1 MKLKNTPTIE
11 YLSES
16 VFKNFVRFETDK
28 VVLKDSC
35 PKELAIIFYYIEPS
49 DIRVV
54 YEMSNPVCE
63 CGNKLDKHAIIKWEM
78 DLKYSIFKYQYKCR
92 TCGKTIITPLND
104 IVDKYS
110 SYTNDTKNLV
120 VNIYSNDH
128 ISYANATKLINED
141 QGLNIS
147 KQSIYNYNM
156 DKTDDYLLE
165 KEKIIEEKLEEKDID
180 LSGFPGHDE
189 AFCRI
194 NGEKYSFL
202 AMVDSNN
209 QRIINDQLIPEEE
222 YRDLLETFI
231 TYSLKDLSIY
241 KNPNKPNPPHPI
253 LLPDLKK
260 DTLIGDGLKEYPNIA
275 KKNNMDFH
283 PCGFHKIMN
292 QRKPIWKIQKRLL
305 KKIESNKNKIENNNE
320 KINKY
325 HEKYKGQFKKI
336 GNKDKKRRKEKDKV
350 TKIEKENKKL
360 KAENK
365 KLKKEYDEYE
375 NYNERISQIFKQ
387 DTIKKAKM
395 RFNILNNQIDKLP
408 DEIAKFIQKL
418 GKNLDQTL
426 SHIENKNIPNT
437 NNWLEL
443 FFNIIFPKKYRNRF
457 KTIPGVT
464 RFLRARKIK
473 WHENIVLKEEIKI
486 QKDTVWT
493 HMKTISILYYQEL
506 KTEEKNNSIIV

>member
-1 MKLKNTPTIE
+1 MYLKNTPTIE

-16 VFKNFVRFETDK
+16 VFKNFVRFEEDK
-28 VVLKDSC
+28 VVLKDYC
-35 PKELAIIFYYIEPS
+35 PKELAIIFYYMEPS

-78 DLKYSIFKYQYKCR
+78 DLTYPIFKYQYKCR

-110 SYTNDTKNLV
+110 SYTKDTKDLV
-120 VNIYSNDH
+120 VNIYSNEH
-128 ISYANATKLINED
+128 ISYANATKFINED

-147 KQSIYNYNM
+147 KQSIYNYNV

-202 AMVDSNN
+202 VMVDSNN
-209 QRIINDQLIPEEE
+209 QRIINVQLIPEEE

-241 KNPNKPNPPHPI
+241 KDSEKPNPPHPI

-292 QRKPIWKIQKRLL
+292 QRKPIWKIQKRLF
-305 KKIESNKNKIENNNE
+305 KKIESNKKKIEKNNE
-320 KINKY
+320 KINRY
-325 HEKYKGQFKKI
+325 YEKYKGQFKKI
-336 GNKDKKRRKEKDKV
+336 GNKDKKRRREKDKV
-350 TKIEKENKKL
+350 TKMEKENKEL

-375 NYNERISQIFKQ
+375 NYNERISEIFKQ

-408 DEIAKFIQKL
+408 DEIAKFIRKL
-418 GKNLDQTL
+418 GKNLDQAL

-493 HMKTISILYYQEL
+493 HMKTNSILYYHEL
-506 KTEEKNNSIIV
+506 KTEEKIIV

>member
-16 VFKNFVRFETDK
+16 VFKNFVRFEEDK

-35 PKELAIIFYYIEPS
+35 PKELAIIFYYMEPS

-63 CGNKLDKHAIIKWEM
+63 CGNRLDKHAIIKWEM
-78 DLKYSIFKYQYKCR
+78 DLTYSIFKYQYKCR

-110 SYTNDTKNLV
+110 SYTKDTKDLV
-120 VNIYSNDH
+120 VNIYSNEH
-128 ISYANATKLINED
+128 ISYANATKFINED

-147 KQSIYNYNM
+147 KQSIYNYNV

-231 TYSLKDLSIY
+231 TYSLKDLS
-241 KNPNKPNPPHPI
+241 
-253 LLPDLKK
+253 LKK

-305 KKIESNKNKIENNNE
+305 KKIESNKNKIEKNNE

-325 HEKYKGQFKKI
+325 YEKYKGQFKKI
-336 GNKDKKRRKEKDKV
+336 GNKDKKRRREKDKV
-350 TKIEKENKKL
+350 TKMEKENKDL
-360 KAENK
+360 KAKNK

-375 NYNERISQIFKQ
+375 NYNERISEIFKQ

-408 DEIAKFIQKL
+408 DEIAKFIRKL
-418 GKNLDQTL
+418 RKNLDQTL

-493 HMKTISILYYQEL
+493 HMKTNSILYYQEL
-506 KTEEKNNSIIV
+506 KTEEKIIV

>member
-1 MKLKNTPTIE
+1 MYLKNTPTIE

-16 VFKNFVRFETDK
+16 VFKNFVRFEEDK

-35 PKELAIIFYYIEPS
+35 PKELAIIFYYMEPS

-78 DLKYSIFKYQYKCR
+78 DLTYPIFKYQYKCR

-110 SYTNDTKNLV
+110 SYTKDTKDLV
-120 VNIYSNDH
+120 VNIYSNEH
-128 ISYANATKLINED
+128 ISYANATKFINED

-147 KQSIYNYNM
+147 KQSIYNYNV

-231 TYSLKDLSIY
+231 TYSLKDLSTY
-241 KNPNKPNPPHPI
+241 KYPDKSNPPHPI

-292 QRKPIWKIQKRLL
+292 QRKPIWKIQKRLF
-305 KKIESNKNKIENNNE
+305 KKIESNKKKIEKNNE
-320 KINKY
+320 KINRY
-325 HEKYKGQFKKI
+325 YEKYKGQFKKI
-336 GNKDKKRRKEKDKV
+336 GNKDKKRRREKDKV
-350 TKIEKENKKL
+350 TKMEKENKEL

-375 NYNERISQIFKQ
+375 NYNERISEIFKQ

-408 DEIAKFIQKL
+408 DEIHTNIRKKL
-418 GKNLDQTL
+418 R
-426 SHIENKNIPNT
+426 S
-437 NNWLEL
+437 
-443 FFNIIFPKKYRNRF
+443 NIITY
-457 KTIPGVT
+457 
-464 RFLRARKIK
+464 
-473 WHENIVLKEEIKI
+473 
-486 QKDTVWT
+486 
-493 HMKTISILYYQEL
+493 
-506 KTEEKNNSIIV
+506 

>member
-1 MKLKNTPTIE
+1 MKLKNTPTVE

-16 VFKNFVRFETDK
+16 VFKNFVRFEEDK

-35 PKELAIIFYYIEPS
+35 PKELAIIFYYMEPS
-49 DIRVV
+49 DIRIV

-92 TCGKTIITPLND
+92 TCGKTIITPLNG

-110 SYTNDTKNLV
+110 SYTNDTKDLV
-120 VNIYSNDH
+120 VNIYSNEH
-128 ISYANATKLINED
+128 ISYANATKFINED

-147 KQSIYNYNM
+147 KQSIYNYNV

-231 TYSLKDLSIY
+231 TYSLKDLSVY
-241 KNPNKPNPPHPI
+241 KNLNKPNPPHHI

-305 KKIESNKNKIENNNE
+305 KKIESNKKKIEKNNE

-325 HEKYKGQFKKI
+325 YEKYKGQFKKI
-336 GNKDKKRRKEKDKV
+336 GNKDKKRRREKDKV
-350 TKIEKENKKL
+350 TKMEKENKEL
-360 KAENK
+360 KVENK

-375 NYNERISQIFKQ
+375 NYNERISEIFKQ

-418 GKNLDQTL
+418 GKNLNQAL

-493 HMKTISILYYQEL
+493 QMKTNSILYYEL
-506 KTEEKNNSIIV
+506 KTEEKNNSTIV

>member
-1 MKLKNTPTIE
+1 MQLKNTPTIE

-16 VFKNFVRFETDK
+16 VFKNFVSFEEDK

-35 PKELAIIFYYIEPS
+35 PKELAIIFYYMEPS
-49 DIRVV
+49 AIRVV

-63 CGNKLDKHAIIKWEM
+63 CGHKLDKHAIIKWEL
-78 DLKYSIFKYQYKCR
+78 DLTYSIFKYQYKCR

-110 SYTNDTKNLV
+110 SYTKDTKDLV
-120 VNIYSNDH
+120 VNIYSNEH
-128 ISYANATKLINED
+128 ISYANATKFINED

-147 KQSIYNYNM
+147 KQSIYNYNN

-222 YRDLLETFI
+222 YRELLETFI

-241 KNPNKPNPPHPI
+241 KDSEKPNPPHPI

-305 KKIESNKNKIENNNE
+305 KKIESNKNKIEKNNE
-320 KINKY
+320 KINRY
-325 HEKYKGQFKKI
+325 YEKYKGQFKKI
-336 GNKDKKRRKEKDKV
+336 GNKDKKRRREKDKV
-350 TKIEKENKKL
+350 TKMEKENKEL

-375 NYNERISQIFKQ
+375 NYNERISEIFKQ
-387 DTIKKAKM
+387 DTIKKSK
-395 RFNILNNQIDKLP
+395 N
-408 DEIAKFIQKL
+408 EI
-418 GKNLDQTL
+418 
-426 SHIENKNIPNT
+426 
-437 NNWLEL
+437 
-443 FFNIIFPKKYRNRF
+443 
-457 KTIPGVT
+457 
-464 RFLRARKIK
+464 
-473 WHENIVLKEEIKI
+473 
-486 QKDTVWT
+486 
-493 HMKTISILYYQEL
+493 
-506 KTEEKNNSIIV
+506 

>member
-1 MKLKNTPTIE
+1 MYLKNTPTIE

-16 VFKNFVRFETDK
+16 VFKNFVRFEEDK

-35 PKELAIIFYYIEPS
+35 PKELAIIFYYMEPS

-54 YEMSNPVCE
+54 YEMSNPVCK
-63 CGNKLDKHAIIKWEM
+63 CGNRLDKHAIIKWEM
-78 DLKYSIFKYQYKCR
+78 DLTYSIFKYQYKCR

-110 SYTNDTKNLV
+110 SYTKDTKDLV
-120 VNIYSNDH
+120 VNIYSNEH
-128 ISYANATKLINED
+128 ISYANATKFINDD

-147 KQSIYNYNM
+147 KQSIYNYNA

-231 TYSLKDLSIY
+231 TYSLKDLSSY
-241 KNPNKPNPPHPI
+241 NNPDKPNPPHPI

-260 DTLIGDGLKEYPNIA
+260 DTLIGDGLKEYPTIA

-305 KKIESNKNKIENNNE
+305 KKIESNKNKIEKNNE

-325 HEKYKGQFKKI
+325 YEKYKGQFKKI
-336 GNKDKKRRKEKDKV
+336 GNKDKKR
-350 TKIEKENKKL
+350 
-360 KAENK
+360 
-365 KLKKEYDEYE
+365 LKKEYEEYE
-375 NYNERISQIFKQ
+375 NYNERISEIFKQ

-408 DEIAKFIQKL
+408 DEIAKFIRKL

-473 WHENIVLKEEIKI
+473 WYENIVLKEEIKI

-493 HMKTISILYYQEL
+493 HMKTNSILYYHEL
-506 KTEEKNNSIIV
+506 KKGKIMV

>member
-1 MKLKNTPTIE
+1 MYIKNTPTIE

-35 PKELAIIFYYIEPS
+35 PKELAIIFYYMEPS

-54 YEMSNPVCE
+54 YEMSNPICE

-78 DLKYSIFKYQYKCR
+78 DLKYSIFKYQYKCK

-120 VNIYSNDH
+120 VNIYSNEH

-209 QRIINDQLIPEEE
+209 QKIINDQLIPEEE

-426 SHIENKNIPNT
+426 SHIENKNIPKT

>member
-1 MKLKNTPTIE
+1 MYLKNTPTIE

-16 VFKNFVRFETDK
+16 VFKNFVRFEEDK

-35 PKELAIIFYYIEPS
+35 PKELAIIFYYMEPS

-78 DLKYSIFKYQYKCR
+78 DLTYPIFKYQYKCR
-92 TCGKTIITPLND
+92 ACGKTIITPLNN

-110 SYTNDTKNLV
+110 SYTKDTKDLV
-120 VNIYSNDH
+120 VNIYSNEH
-128 ISYANATKLINED
+128 ISYANATKFINED

-147 KQSIYNYNM
+147 KQSIYNYNV

-241 KNPNKPNPPHPI
+241 KDSEKPNPPHPI

-260 DTLIGDGLKEYPNIA
+260 NTLIGDGLKEYPNIA

-292 QRKPIWKIQKRLL
+292 QRKPIWKIQKRLF
-305 KKIESNKNKIENNNE
+305 KKIESNKKKIEKNNE
-320 KINKY
+320 KINRY
-325 HEKYKGQFKKI
+325 YEKYKGQFKKI
-336 GNKDKKRRKEKDKV
+336 GNKDKKRRREKDKV
-350 TKIEKENKKL
+350 TKMEKENKKL

-375 NYNERISQIFKQ
+375 NYNERISEIFKQ

-395 RFNILNNQIDKLP
+395 RFNILNNQIDNLP
-408 DEIAKFIQKL
+408 DEIAKFIRKL
-418 GKNLDQTL
+418 GKNLDQAL

-493 HMKTISILYYQEL
+493 HMKTNSILYYHEL
-506 KTEEKNNSIIV
+506 KTEEKIIV

>member
-1 MKLKNTPTIE
+1 MQLKNTPTIE

-16 VFKNFVRFETDK
+16 VFKNFVRFEEDK

-35 PKELAIIFYYIEPS
+35 PKELAIIFYYMEPS

-63 CGNKLDKHAIIKWEM
+63 CGHKLDKHAIIKWEM
-78 DLKYSIFKYQYKCR
+78 DLTYPIFKYQYKCR

-110 SYTNDTKNLV
+110 SYTKDTKDLV
-120 VNIYSNDH
+120 VNIYSNKH
-128 ISYANATKLINED
+128 ISYANATKFINEN

-147 KQSIYNYNM
+147 KQSIYNYNA

-165 KEKIIEEKLEEKDID
+165 KEKIIEEKLEEKNID

-231 TYSLKDLSIY
+231 TYSLKDLSSY
-241 KNPNKPNPPHPI
+241 NNPDKPNPPHPI

-260 DTLIGDGLKEYPNIA
+260 DTLIGDGLKEYPTIA

-292 QRKPIWKIQKRLL
+292 QRKPHMENT
-305 KKIESNKNKIENNNE
+305 KK
-320 KINKY
+320 
-325 HEKYKGQFKKI
+325 
-336 GNKDKKRRKEKDKV
+336 
-350 TKIEKENKKL
+350 
-360 KAENK
+360 
-365 KLKKEYDEYE
+365 
-375 NYNERISQIFKQ
+375 
-387 DTIKKAKM
+387 TIKKD
-395 RFNILNNQIDKLP
+395 R
-408 DEIAKFIQKL
+408 IQQK
-418 GKNLDQTL
+418 Q
-426 SHIENKNIPNT
+426 
-437 NNWLEL
+437 
-443 FFNIIFPKKYRNRF
+443 NR
-457 KTIPGVT
+457 
-464 RFLRARKIK
+464 
-473 WHENIVLKEEIKI
+473 KE
-486 QKDTVWT
+486 
-493 HMKTISILYYQEL
+493 
-506 KTEEKNNSIIV
+506 

>member
-16 VFKNFVRFETDK
+16 VFKNFVRFEEDK

-35 PKELAIIFYYIEPS
+35 PKELAIIFYYMEPS

-78 DLKYSIFKYQYKCR
+78 DLTYPIFKYQYKCR

-110 SYTNDTKNLV
+110 SYTKDTKDLV
-120 VNIYSNDH
+120 VNIYSNEH
-128 ISYANATKLINED
+128 ISYANATKFINED

-147 KQSIYNYNM
+147 KQSIYNYNV

-241 KNPNKPNPPHPI
+241 KDSEKPNPPHPI

-292 QRKPIWKIQKRLL
+292 QRKPIWKIQKRLF
-305 KKIESNKNKIENNNE
+305 KKIESNKKKIEKNNE
-320 KINKY
+320 KINRY
-325 HEKYKGQFKKI
+325 YEKYKGQFKKI
-336 GNKDKKRRKEKDKV
+336 GNKDKKRRREKDKV
-350 TKIEKENKKL
+350 TKMEKENKEL

-375 NYNERISQIFKQ
+375 NYNERISEIFKQ
-387 DTIKKAKM
+387 DTIKKSK
-395 RFNILNNQIDKLP
+395 N
-408 DEIAKFIQKL
+408 EI
-418 GKNLDQTL
+418 
-426 SHIENKNIPNT
+426 
-437 NNWLEL
+437 
-443 FFNIIFPKKYRNRF
+443 
-457 KTIPGVT
+457 
-464 RFLRARKIK
+464 
-473 WHENIVLKEEIKI
+473 
-486 QKDTVWT
+486 
-493 HMKTISILYYQEL
+493 
-506 KTEEKNNSIIV
+506 

>member
-35 PKELAIIFYYIEPS
+35 PKELAIIFYYMEPS

-63 CGNKLDKHAIIKWEM
+63 CGNKLDKHVIIKWGM

-120 VNIYSNDH
+120 VNIYSNEH

-241 KNPNKPNPPHPI
+241 KDSEKPNPPHPI

-292 QRKPIWKIQKRLL
+292 QRKPIWKIQKRLF
-305 KKIESNKNKIENNNE
+305 KKIESNKKKIEKNNE
-320 KINKY
+320 KINRY
-325 HEKYKGQFKKI
+325 YEKYKGQFKKI
-336 GNKDKKRRKEKDKV
+336 GNKDKKRRREKDKV
-350 TKIEKENKKL
+350 TKMEKENKEL

-375 NYNERISQIFKQ
+375 NYNERISEIFKQ

-408 DEIAKFIQKL
+408 DEIAKFIRKL
-418 GKNLDQTL
+418 GKNLDQAL

-493 HMKTISILYYQEL
+493 HMKTNSILYYQEL
-506 KTEEKNNSIIV
+506 KTEEKNNSIMV

>member
-35 PKELAIIFYYIEPS
+35 PKELAIIFYYMEPS

-110 SYTNDTKNLV
+110 SYTKDTKDLV
-120 VNIYSNDH
+120 VNIYSNEH
-128 ISYANATKLINED
+128 ISYANATKFINED

-147 KQSIYNYNM
+147 KQSIYNYNV

-202 AMVDSNN
+202 VMVDSNN

-241 KNPNKPNPPHPI
+241 KDSEKPNPPHPI

-292 QRKPIWKIQKRLL
+292 QRKPIWKIQKRLF
-305 KKIESNKNKIENNNE
+305 KKIESNKKKIEKNNE

-325 HEKYKGQFKKI
+325 YEKYKGQFKK
-336 GNKDKKRRKEKDKV
+336 
-350 TKIEKENKKL
+350 
-360 KAENK
+360 
-365 KLKKEYDEYE
+365 
-375 NYNERISQIFKQ
+375 
-387 DTIKKAKM
+387 
-395 RFNILNNQIDKLP
+395 
-408 DEIAKFIQKL
+408 
-418 GKNLDQTL
+418 
-426 SHIENKNIPNT
+426 
-437 NNWLEL
+437 
-443 FFNIIFPKKYRNRF
+443 NR
-457 KTIPGVT
+457 
-464 RFLRARKIK
+464 
-473 WHENIVLKEEIKI
+473 E
-486 QKDTVWT
+486 
-493 HMKTISILYYQEL
+493 
-506 KTEEKNNSIIV
+506 

>member
-1 MKLKNTPTIE
+1 MYLKNTPTIE

-16 VFKNFVRFETDK
+16 VFKNFVRFEEDK

-35 PKELAIIFYYIEPS
+35 PKELAIIFYYMEPS

-78 DLKYSIFKYQYKCR
+78 DLTYPIFKYQYKCR
-92 TCGKTIITPLND
+92 ACGKTIITPLND

-110 SYTNDTKNLV
+110 SYTKDTKDLV
-120 VNIYSNDH
+120 VNIYSNEH
-128 ISYANATKLINED
+128 ISYANATKFINED

-147 KQSIYNYNM
+147 KQSIYNYNV

-241 KNPNKPNPPHPI
+241 KDSEKPNPPHPI

-292 QRKPIWKIQKRLL
+292 QRKPIWKIQKRLF
-305 KKIESNKNKIENNNE
+305 KKIESNKKKIEKNNE
-320 KINKY
+320 KINRY
-325 HEKYKGQFKKI
+325 YEKYKGQFKKI
-336 GNKDKKRRKEKDKV
+336 GNKDKKRRREKDKV
-350 TKIEKENKKL
+350 TKMEKENKEL

-375 NYNERISQIFKQ
+375 N
-387 DTIKKAKM
+387 
-395 RFNILNNQIDKLP
+395 
-408 DEIAKFIQKL
+408 
-418 GKNLDQTL
+418 
-426 SHIENKNIPNT
+426 
-437 NNWLEL
+437 
-443 FFNIIFPKKYRNRF
+443 
-457 KTIPGVT
+457 
-464 RFLRARKIK
+464 
-473 WHENIVLKEEIKI
+473 
-486 QKDTVWT
+486 
-493 HMKTISILYYQEL
+493 
-506 KTEEKNNSIIV
+506 

>member
-1 MKLKNTPTIE
+1 MYLKNTPTIE

-16 VFKNFVRFETDK
+16 VFKNFVRFEEDK

-35 PKELAIIFYYIEPS
+35 PKELAIIFYYMEPS

-63 CGNKLDKHAIIKWEM
+63 CGNRLDKHAIIKWEM
-78 DLKYSIFKYQYKCR
+78 DLTYSIFKYQYKCR

-110 SYTNDTKNLV
+110 SYTKDTKDLV
-120 VNIYSNDH
+120 VNIYSNEH
-128 ISYANATKLINED
+128 ISYANATKFINEN

-147 KQSIYNYNM
+147 KQSIYNYNA

-165 KEKIIEEKLEEKDID
+165 KEKIIEEKLEEKNID

-231 TYSLKDLSIY
+231 TYSLKDLSSY
-241 KNPNKPNPPHPI
+241 NNPDKPNPPHP
-253 LLPDLKK
+253 
-260 DTLIGDGLKEYPNIA
+260 
-275 KKNNMDFH
+275 NNMDFH

-292 QRKPIWKIQKRLL
+292 QRKHIWKIQKKLL
-305 KKIESNKNKIENNNE
+305 KKIESNKNKIEKNNE

-325 HEKYKGQFKKI
+325 YEKYKGQFKKI
-336 GNKDKKRRKEKDKV
+336 GNKDKKRRREKDKV
-350 TKIEKENKKL
+350 TKMEKENKDL
-360 KAENK
+360 KAKNK
-365 KLKKEYDEYE
+365 KLKKEYGEYE
-375 NYNERISQIFKQ
+375 NYNERISEIFKQ
-387 DTIKKAKM
+387 DTIKKAKI

-408 DEIAKFIQKL
+408 DEIAKFIRKL
-418 GKNLDQTL
+418 RKNLDQTL

-493 HMKTISILYYQEL
+493 HMKTNSILYYQEL
-506 KTEEKNNSIIV
+506 KTEEKIIV

>member
-1 MKLKNTPTIE
+1 MYLKNTPTIE

-16 VFKNFVRFETDK
+16 VFKNFVRFEEDK

-35 PKELAIIFYYIEPS
+35 PKELAIIFYYMEPS

-78 DLKYSIFKYQYKCR
+78 DLTYPIFKYQYKCR
-92 TCGKTIITPLND
+92 TCGKTIITPLNN

-110 SYTNDTKNLV
+110 SYTKDTKDLV
-120 VNIYSNDH
+120 VNIYSNEH
-128 ISYANATKLINED
+128 ISYANATKFINED

-147 KQSIYNYNM
+147 KQSIYNYNN

-165 KEKIIEEKLEEKDID
+165 KEKIIEEKLKQKDID

-241 KNPNKPNPPHPI
+241 KNPDKPNPPHPI

-260 DTLIGDGLKEYPNIA
+260 DTLIGDGLKEYPHIA

-305 KKIESNKNKIENNNE
+305 KKIESNKKKIEKNNE

-325 HEKYKGQFKKI
+325 YEKYKGQFKKI
-336 GNKDKKRRKEKDKV
+336 GNKNKKRRKEKDKV
-350 TKIEKENKKL
+350 TKMEKENKNL

-375 NYNERISQIFKQ
+375 NYNERISEIFKQ

-408 DEIAKFIQKL
+408 DEIAKFIRKL

-493 HMKTISILYYQEL
+493 QMKTNSILYYQQR
-506 KTEEKNNSIIV
+506 KTEEKIIVQ

>member
-16 VFKNFVRFETDK
+16 VFKNFVRFEEDK

-35 PKELAIIFYYIEPS
+35 PKELAIIFYYMEPS

-63 CGNKLDKHAIIKWEM
+63 CGNRLDKHAIIKWEM
-78 DLKYSIFKYQYKCR
+78 DLTYSIFKYQYKCR

-110 SYTNDTKNLV
+110 SYTKDTKDLV
-120 VNIYSNDH
+120 VNIYSNEH
-128 ISYANATKLINED
+128 ISYANATKFINED

-147 KQSIYNYNM
+147 KQSIYNYNV

-241 KNPNKPNPPHPI
+241 KNPEKPNPPHPL

-292 QRKPIWKIQKRLL
+292 QRKPIWKIQKRLF
-305 KKIESNKNKIENNNE
+305 KKIESNKKKIEKNNE
-320 KINKY
+320 KINRY
-325 HEKYKGQFKKI
+325 YEKYKGQFKKI
-336 GNKDKKRRKEKDKV
+336 GNKDKKRRREKDKV
-350 TKIEKENKKL
+350 TKMEKENKEL

-375 NYNERISQIFKQ
+375 NYNERISEIFKQ

-408 DEIAKFIQKL
+408 DEIAKFIRKL
-418 GKNLDQTL
+418 RKNLDQTL

-493 HMKTISILYYQEL
+493 HMKTNSILYYQEL
-506 KTEEKNNSIIV
+506 KTEEKIIV

>member
-418 GKNLDQTL
+418 GKNLNQTL

-493 HMKTISILYYQEL
+493 HMKTNSILYYQEL
-506 KTEEKNNSIIV
+506 KTEEKNNSIMV

>member
-493 HMKTISILYYQEL
+493 HMKTNSILYYQEL
-506 KTEEKNNSIIV
+506 KTEEKIIV

>member
-1 MKLKNTPTIE
+1 MYIKNTPTIE

-16 VFKNFVRFETDK
+16 VFKNFVRFEEDK

-35 PKELAIIFYYIEPS
+35 PKELAIIFYYMEPS

-63 CGNKLDKHAIIKWEM
+63 CGHKLDKHAIIKWEM
-78 DLKYSIFKYQYKCR
+78 DLTYPIFKYQYKCR

-110 SYTNDTKNLV
+110 SYTNDTKDLV
-120 VNIYSNDH
+120 VNIYSNEH
-128 ISYANATKLINED
+128 ISYANATKFINED

-147 KQSIYNYNM
+147 KQSIYNYNV

-241 KNPNKPNPPHPI
+241 KDSEKPNPPHPI

-260 DTLIGDGLKEYPNIA
+260 NTLIGDGLKEYPNIA

-292 QRKPIWKIQKRLL
+292 QRKPIWKIQKRLF
-305 KKIESNKNKIENNNE
+305 KKIESNKKKIEKNNE
-320 KINKY
+320 KINRY
-325 HEKYKGQFKKI
+325 YEKYKGQFKKI
-336 GNKDKKRRKEKDKV
+336 GNKDKKRRREKDNV
-350 TKIEKENKKL
+350 TKMEKENKKL

-375 NYNERISQIFKQ
+375 NYNERISEIFKQ

-395 RFNILNNQIDKLP
+395 RFNILNNQIDNLP
-408 DEIAKFIQKL
+408 DEIAKFIRKL
-418 GKNLDQTL
+418 GKNLDQAL

-493 HMKTISILYYQEL
+493 HMKTNSILYYHEL
-506 KTEEKNNSIIV
+506 KTEEKIIV